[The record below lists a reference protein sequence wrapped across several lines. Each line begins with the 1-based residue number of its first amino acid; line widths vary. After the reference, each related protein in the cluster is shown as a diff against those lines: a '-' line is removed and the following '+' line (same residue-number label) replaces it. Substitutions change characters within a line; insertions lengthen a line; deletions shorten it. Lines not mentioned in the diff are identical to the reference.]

1 MKSNRRSKYLKNDC
15 NTDITLNKEKKHKR
29 KMNATKNTRKY
40 KFDTVEVEEKELDKM
55 DVPVSVL
62 KQIENSESDL
72 INYTEEGS
80 QLVTN
85 VHLANDNRENN
96 RRETD
101 KSERDIRLKAV
112 ELESEIANAKF
123 MEISS
128 QWPIILKKNDALEIH
143 EYLELQKKRGL
154 DLIEQ
159 KNQMIEILKRD
170 LAESDNRFLQEQAA
184 QSEDVRILQE
194 RIENQVKFM
203 RKQYKNH
210 IQYIKSTMDQ
220 EREYRIDRAKKG
232 WENLY
237 NKIILTETDSLN
249 NRLTMIEKKENNIM
263 KQYEMNEEIIRNLKS
278 NMNTELNYL
287 QREFELIKLKCVDN
301 VEKLNYNYQVLKRRE
316 EENAC
321 AKAIQRRKI
330 NKLQDILSTK
340 KKILRENKTDFKAK
354 VPLLHDEI
362 EKLKQD
368 IERHEKKAERFAEIQ
383 EKTFKELW
391 NFSQEQINIHLERIF
406 KVDKFI
412 HETQLS
418 IDWQPPPKLKY
429 LDVSDLPSYRKK
441 PNTPNKQ
448 DNLTVDLRLRNDKK
462 SVDSYTETRERAL
475 LQLVFDMTIKNS
487 SFILDSE
494 LIEIIKSHPKNN
506 LILLYNAMAAYGL
519 NNIDS
524 WRCLLSYAQTMVT
537 CAICCGPIV
546 WHKTDNI
553 NHSANIDSEWK
564 PDSKNKLIDNIL
576 MFTENHTKYTEKTLS
591 VATNVSEKKRS
602 NNDIHFFKEN
612 STSQLDNEIN
622 TIVNTK
628 YNDYRSIERAN
639 TDSDNSTITFSL
651 SLTDFEQLCSE
662 NDSNP
667 AIKYQHSLSQVEFEH
682 FQVEIEEQN
691 DFLENTQL
699 KYSGNIKEEKD
710 PTIQKKLCDNPNHSL
725 TISDTDYLRII
736 KKTIDVS
743 KSKVLDQRSQ
753 NCSDFYLTNTLSI
766 KDINDYWKQFMYA
779 FPEDRLVLWD
789 VFDKAIK
796 KYYQTLHLRCKKMK
810 EVEQLETENME
821 LKKILKQF
829 MDAEQDDVRLQ
840 KMCTPKIRKQ
850 QITSTKINTKPT
862 LFTDNSNNICG
873 TSMHIFTVN
882 RPDKKK
888 ISRPFTA
895 PTKS

>member
-1 MKSNRRSKYLKNDC
+1 
-15 NTDITLNKEKKHKR
+15 
-29 KMNATKNTRKY
+29 MNVIKNTK
-40 KFDTVEVEEKELDKM
+40 KNKLDAVEVEEKELDKM
-55 DVPVSVL
+55 NVPVSVL
-62 KQIENSESDL
+62 KQIEDSESDL
-72 INYTEEGS
+72 INYTKEGS

-220 EREYRIDRAKKG
+220 QREYRTNKAKKG

-249 NRLTMIEKKENNIM
+249 NRLAMIEKKENNIM
-263 KQYEMNEEIIRNLKS
+263 KHYEINEEIIRNLKS

-287 QREFELIKLKCVDN
+287 QREFELIKLKCIDN

-330 NKLQDILSTK
+330 NKLQDSLSTK
-340 KKILRENKTDFKAK
+340 KKNLRENKTDFKAK
-354 VPLLHDEI
+354 VPLLQDEI
-362 EKLKQD
+362 EKLKLD

-383 EKTFKELW
+383 EKTYKELW
-391 NFSQEQINIHLERIF
+391 DFSQEQINIHLEKIF

-429 LDVSDLPSYRKK
+429 LDVNDLPSYRKK
-441 PNTPNKQ
+441 PDTPKKQ
-448 DNLTVDLRLRNDKK
+448 DNVTVDLRVQNDRR

-475 LQLVFDMTIKNS
+475 LQLVFDMTMRNS
-487 SFILDSE
+487 SFILDNE
-494 LIEIIKSHPKNN
+494 LIEIIKSHPKKN

-524 WRCLLSYAQTMVT
+524 WRCLLLYTQSMAT
-537 CAICCGPIV
+537 CAICRGPVI
-546 WHKTDNI
+546 WHKTDSI
-553 NHSANIDSEWK
+553 NQSANTDSDWK
-564 PDSKNKLIDNIL
+564 KSDFKNKLIDNIL
-576 MFTENHTKYTEKTLS
+576 MFTENHTKYTEIVLS
-591 VATNVSEKKRS
+591 AATDVSKKKRL
-602 NNDIHFFKEN
+602 NNDIHFFKEK
-612 STSQLDNEIN
+612 STAQLDYDNIN
-622 TIVNTK
+622 NTTVNTK
-628 YNDYRSIERAN
+628 YNDYHSIERAN
-639 TDSDNSTITFSL
+639 TDSDDSTITFSL

-667 AIKYQHSLSQVEFEH
+667 TIKYQHSLSQVEFEH
-682 FQVEIEEQN
+682 FQIETEEQN
-691 DFLENTQL
+691 NFLETTQP
-699 KYSGNIKEEKD
+699 KYSENIKEEKD
-710 PTIQKKLCDNPNHSL
+710 PTFQRRLCDNPDHSL
-725 TISDTDYLRII
+725 TISDTDYLRVI
-736 KKTIDVS
+736 KKSIDTS
-743 KSKVLDQRSQ
+743 KSKVSDQRAQ
-753 NCSDFYLTNTLSI
+753 NKSDFYLTNSLSV

-779 FPEDRLVLWD
+779 FPEDRLILWD
-789 VFDKAIK
+789 VFEKAIK
-796 KYYQTLHLRCKKMK
+796 KYYQTLHLRFKKMK
-810 EVEQLETENME
+810 EVEQLEIENVE
-821 LKKILKQF
+821 LKNILKQF
-829 MDAEQDDVRLQ
+829 IDAEQDDVRVQ
-840 KMCTPKIRKQ
+840 KICTPKIRKQ
-850 QITSTKINTKPT
+850 QQRTSAKKNSKPT
-862 LFTDNSNNICG
+862 LFADDSNKICG

>member
-15 NTDITLNKEKKHKR
+15 NTNITPNKEKKHKR

-143 EYLELQKKRGL
+143 KYLELQKKRGL

-220 EREYRIDRAKKG
+220 QREYRIDRAKKG

-249 NRLTMIEKKENNIM
+249 NRLAMIEKKENNIM

-383 EKTFKELW
+383 EKTYKELW
-391 NFSQEQINIHLERIF
+391 NFSQEQINIHLQRIF
-406 KVDKFI
+406 NVDKFI

-418 IDWQPPPKLKY
+418 IDWQPPPKVKY

-553 NHSANIDSEWK
+553 NQSTNIDSEWK

-591 VATNVSEKKRS
+591 AATNVSEKKRS

-612 STSQLDNEIN
+612 STTQLDYDIN

-667 AIKYQHSLSQVEFEH
+667 AIKYQHSLSQVDFEH
-682 FQVEIEEQN
+682 FQMETEEQN
-691 DFLENTQL
+691 DFLETTQL

-710 PTIQKKLCDNPNHSL
+710 QSIQKKLCDNPNHSL

-736 KKTIDVS
+736 KKTIDIS
-743 KSKVLDQRSQ
+743 KSKVLDQHGQ

-796 KYYQTLHLRCKKMK
+796 KYYQTLHRMHKYINNPLQENERSRTTRNRKYG
-810 EVEQLETENME
+810 VEKNFKT
-821 LKKILKQF
+821 IY
-829 MDAEQDDVRLQ
+829 
-840 KMCTPKIRKQ
+840 
-850 QITSTKINTKPT
+850 
-862 LFTDNSNNICG
+862 G
-873 TSMHIFTVN
+873 H
-882 RPDKKK
+882 
-888 ISRPFTA
+888 
-895 PTKS
+895 